1 MPVAKL
7 TRRGIAA
14 IEPVSKRTFFWDT
27 DLAGFGLRVEPSG
40 HRSWVLEYRPG
51 AGGRTVA
58 KRRMKIGDVADMT
71 PEAARE
77 RAKDLL
83 AEVRLGSD
91 PAAAK
96 AKAKGVPTFANFAA
110 EHLDAMAEI
119 AEQHPEQATLRPGT
133 IRNYRSLLKR
143 HVGPAIGSRQL
154 DMIARDEIKRL
165 HTRIGKSAPTVANR
179 CLEFIGSVYKAA
191 DHAGHVEE
199 GTNPAKGLRAF
210 KEKKRE
216 RFLSAEELA
225 RLGEAIYVAETV
237 GIPYEPP
244 ARPGKKHK
252 HVPKN
257 LPPTIIDAHTAAA
270 LRLLIFSGARL
281 REILHAK
288 WEQIDMQ
295 RGLLTVFSK
304 TGKRHIFLPAP
315 AIEILSG
322 LPRGNS
328 PYVFPSAADPEQ
340 PKADLNRPWRGVR
353 RLAGL
358 PDLRIHDLRH
368 SFASV
373 AVSGGASLP
382 MIGALLGHASP
393 ATTARY
399 AHLAADPVKAAAE
412 AAAGTIA
419 AAMEGKTADIIPLP
433 SRSAANG

>member
-1 MPVAKL
+1 VPITKL
-7 TRRGIAA
+7 TRKGIAA
-14 IEPVSKRTFFWDT
+14 IKPAEKRVVYYDP
-27 DLAGFGLRVEPSG
+27 DLAGFALRVEPTG
-40 HRSWVLEYRPG
+40 RMTYFIEYRPG
-51 AGGRTVA
+51 AGGRGVA
-58 KRRMKIGDVADMT
+58 KKRFTIGTTSEFT
-71 PEAARE
+71 PEAARDQA
-77 RAKDLL
+77 RTLL
-83 AEVRLGSD
+83 AEVRLGGD

-96 AKAKGVPTFANFAA
+96 AKAKGVPTFAKFAT
-110 EHLDAMAEI
+110 EHLNAMAEI
-119 AEQHPEQATLRPGT
+119 AEKHPEQATLRPGT
-133 IRNYRSLLKR
+133 IRNYRSLLKK
-143 HVGPAIGSRQL
+143 HVGPVIGSRPL
-154 DMIARDEIKRL
+154 DAIARDEIKRL
-165 HTRIGKSAPTVANR
+165 HAKVGKSSPTTANR
-179 CLEFIGSVYKAA
+179 VLEFIGSIYKAA
-191 DHAGHVEE
+191 DLAGHVEE
-199 GTNPAKGLRAF
+199 GTNPARGIRAY
-210 KEKKRE
+210 KERKRE

-225 RLGEAIYVAETV
+225 RLGEAISIAETT

-399 AHLAADPVKAAAE
+399 AHLAADPVRAAAE

-419 AAMEGKTADIIPLP
+419 AAMGGTSAEVIPLP
-433 SRSAANG
+433 ERSRANG